1 MPPNK
6 RDYRRHPKRLLARFR
21 DQPDGAWKRCFT
33 SNISVSGV
41 FLESSSVPRADKVD
55 VEIMLKDDQP
65 VMMVGKLVR
74 GSIVPPQLLR
84 VAKGGFAL
92 RLLEAPPSWYEFC
105 LALGK

>member
-21 DQPDGAWKRCFT
+21 DQSDQPWKRCFT
-33 SNISVSGV
+33 SNISVSGM
-41 FLESSSVPRADKVD
+41 FLESSYVPRFDRIE

-65 VMMVGKLVR
+65 VMMVGQLVR
-74 GSIVPPQLLR
+74 GSLVPAQLLR

-92 RLLEAPPSWYEFC
+92 RLLEAPPAWYEFC